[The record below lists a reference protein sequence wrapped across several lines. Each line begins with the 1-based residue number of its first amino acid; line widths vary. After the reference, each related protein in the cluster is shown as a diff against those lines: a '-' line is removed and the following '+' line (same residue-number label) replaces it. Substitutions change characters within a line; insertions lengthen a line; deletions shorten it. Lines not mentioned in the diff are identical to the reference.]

1 LKKTFIYCAFLVFSL
16 ILANNPAY
24 ATDMTQKIFDDMG
37 NAAKSNISSLDDYLD
52 TTSKMIAKN
61 PGISN
66 YTLNLVLRDV
76 PSAEPFV
83 YDAAFVDDKGIIK
96 AVQPDMP
103 EIIGTD
109 ISRQDHVMKVKTTNS
124 PALSKILLT
133 AEDIWA
139 IVFQHPVIDDQN
151 DFKGSL
157 SVLIKP
163 KQLFGQALDDTVC
176 VIDNGT
182 VLYDRNQD
190 NIGDPLMDD
199 STLNSMG
206 IPAVIAKK
214 ITLTNSG
221 SDNYLKTKISWTTIN
236 VYGRTW
242 KMVRR
247 IKT

>member
-1 LKKTFIYCAFLVFSL
+1 MKKIFIPCILLVFSL
-16 ILANNPAY
+16 LLPHNFAY
-24 ATDMTQKIFDDMG
+24 AADMTQKIFDDMG
-37 NAAKSNISSLDDYLD
+37 TAAKSNISSLDDYLD

-83 YDAAFVDDKGIIK
+83 YDTALVDDKGIII

-109 ISRQDHVMKVKTTNS
+109 ISRQDHVIKVKATNS
-124 PALSKILLT
+124 PVLSKIFLT

-163 KQLFGQALDDTVC
+163 KQVFGQALDDTVC

-190 NIGDPLMDD
+190 NIGDPFMDD
-199 STLNSMG
+199 GTLNSLG

-214 ITLTNSG
+214 IGLSSSG
-221 SDNYLKTKISWTTIN
+221 SDMYIKTKIAWTTIN

-247 IKT
+247 TKI